1 MLYAYNQNIVV
12 VLACIFMFGACSKSE
27 ETTFKFLFPA
37 NETRKVDLEFRDQ
50 RTTLTFVREDSLQVA
65 SVSLALSGGKYAC
78 LWVGEMRYVI
88 WLEAGK
94 PWAARFEGNRWFF
107 EGVGANV
114 NNYLNKYDVEQIYF
128 IDYYRIT
135 NREFR
140 EKLDRVMSKR
150 EEALRAAS
158 LDTGF
163 VKRERKRL
171 RYIKNNH
178 LASAVVYGEV
188 EDRESDLLEDTYAE
202 LQKAVIEDT
211 TSWEIPEYRESMDRV
226 MHALIRMKELKGS
239 FYDISLELLRETIS
253 TFKDERL
260 IEYIVNKNVMAY
272 MKALS
277 VGTTGE
283 MDSIFRNWVHQPIL
297 VEAYDNLCRANRK
310 LEKGQ
315 PAIPFTFPDINGKEV
330 SLSDFKGKYVYVDLW
345 ATWCGPC
352 NAEIPSLKKL
362 EEEFQGRNIYFVSIS
377 CDKSQDEWE
386 KFVKERQMGG
396 IQLHMRGNNKYME
409 ELGNNGVPRFLLI
422 DREGNFIDANML
434 RPSDPRTLKILQEL
448 EGI

>member
-1 MLYAYNQNIVV
+1 M
-12 VLACIFMFGACSKSE
+12 
-27 ETTFKFLFPA
+27 
-37 NETRKVDLEFRDQ
+37 
-50 RTTLTFVREDSLQVA
+50 
-65 SVSLALSGGKYAC
+65 
-78 LWVGEMRYVI
+78 
-88 WLEAGK
+88 
-94 PWAARFEGNRWFF
+94 
-107 EGVGANV
+107 
-114 NNYLNKYDVEQIYF
+114 
-128 IDYYRIT
+128 
-135 NREFR
+135 
-140 EKLDRVMSKR
+140 
-150 EEALRAAS
+150 
-158 LDTGF
+158 
-163 VKRERKRL
+163 
-171 RYIKNNH
+171 
-178 LASAVVYGEV
+178 
-188 EDRESDLLEDTYAE
+188 
-202 LQKAVIEDT
+202 
-211 TSWEIPEYRESMDRV
+211 

-409 ELGNNGVPRFLLI
+409 ELGNNGIPRFLLI
-422 DREGNFIDANML
+422 DREGNFIDASMS
-434 RPSDPRTLKILQEL
+434 RPSDPKTLKILREL

>member
-1 MLYAYNQNIVV
+1 MAIVKNMLVIFVCFLMLAACDLNEKTTFE
-12 VLACIFMFGACSKSE
+12 VLFPVE
-27 ETTFKFLFPA
+27 ETR
-37 NETRKVDLEFRDQ
+37 NVDLEFRNE
-50 RTTLTFVREDSLQVA
+50 RATLEFVLGDSLRK
-65 SVSLALSGGKYAC
+65 SVITIPVSGEQYAR
-78 LWVGEMRYVI
+78 LWVGDMPYVI

-94 PWAARFEGNRWFF
+94 PWIAKFEGNQWYFA
-107 EGVGANV
+107 GKGADV
-114 NNYLNKYDVEQIYF
+114 NNYLNKRYVERIYF
-128 IDYYRIT
+128 IDYYRIP

-140 EKLDRVMSKR
+140 EKLDRVMGKR
-150 EEALRAAS
+150 EEALREDV
-158 LDTGF
+158 LNPRF
-163 VKRERKRL
+163 VEQERKRL
-171 RYIKNNH
+171 RYVKNNH

-188 EDRESDLLEDTYAE
+188 KDGKLDLSEDTYAE
-202 LQKAVIEDT
+202 LQKAVIEDSA
-211 TSWEIPEYRESMDRV
+211 SWKIPEYRESMDRV
-226 MHALIRMKELKGS
+226 MLALAKMKKLEGS
-239 FYDISLELLRETIS
+239 FYDISLEVLHGTIS

-315 PAIPFTFPDINGKEV
+315 PAVSFTFPDINGKEV

-434 RPSDPRTLKILQEL
+434 RPSDPKTLKILREL

>member
-1 MLYAYNQNIVV
+1 MLIIKNIVV
-12 VLACIFMFGACSKSE
+12 VLACIFMFGACSKIE

-78 LWVGEMRYVI
+78 LWVGEMPYVI

-114 NNYLNKYDVEQIYF
+114 NNYLNKRYVERIYF
-128 IDYYRIT
+128 IDYYRIP

-140 EKLDRVMSKR
+140 EKLDRVMGKR

-211 TSWEIPEYRESMDRV
+211 TSWEIPEYREAMDRV
-226 MHALIRMKELKGS
+226 MNALIRMKELKGS

-409 ELGNNGVPRFLLI
+409 ELGNNGIPRFLLI
-422 DREGNFIDANML
+422 DREGNFIDANMS
-434 RPSDPRTLKILQEL
+434 RPSDPKTLKILREL

>member
-1 MLYAYNQNIVV
+1 M
-12 VLACIFMFGACSKSE
+12 
-27 ETTFKFLFPA
+27 
-37 NETRKVDLEFRDQ
+37 
-50 RTTLTFVREDSLQVA
+50 
-65 SVSLALSGGKYAC
+65 
-78 LWVGEMRYVI
+78 
-88 WLEAGK
+88 
-94 PWAARFEGNRWFF
+94 
-107 EGVGANV
+107 
-114 NNYLNKYDVEQIYF
+114 
-128 IDYYRIT
+128 
-135 NREFR
+135 
-140 EKLDRVMSKR
+140 
-150 EEALRAAS
+150 
-158 LDTGF
+158 
-163 VKRERKRL
+163 
-171 RYIKNNH
+171 
-178 LASAVVYGEV
+178 
-188 EDRESDLLEDTYAE
+188 
-202 LQKAVIEDT
+202 
-211 TSWEIPEYRESMDRV
+211 
-226 MHALIRMKELKGS
+226 
-239 FYDISLELLRETIS
+239 LRETIS

-409 ELGNNGVPRFLLI
+409 ELGNNGIPRFLLI
-422 DREGNFIDANML
+422 DREGNFIDASMS
-434 RPSDPRTLKILQEL
+434 RPSDPKTLKILREL

>member
-1 MLYAYNQNIVV
+1 MLIIKNIVV

-78 LWVGEMRYVI
+78 LWVGEMPYVI

-409 ELGNNGVPRFLLI
+409 ELGNNGIPRFLLI
-422 DREGNFIDANML
+422 DREGNFIDANMS
-434 RPSDPRTLKILQEL
+434 RPSDPKTLKILREL

>member
-1 MLYAYNQNIVV
+1 MLVIKKIMI
-12 VLACIFMFGACSKSE
+12 VLACILMSGVRDKSE
-27 ETTFKFLFPA
+27 DTTFKFLFPA
-37 NETRKVDLEFRDQ
+37 NETRKVDLEFQDQ
-50 RTTLTFVREDSLQVA
+50 RTTLTFVPWDSLRVA

-78 LWVGEMRYVI
+78 LWVGEMPYVI

-94 PWAARFEGNRWFF
+94 PWTARFEGNRWFF

-140 EKLDRVMSKR
+140 EKLDRVMNKR
-150 EEALRAAS
+150 EEALRVAS
-158 LDTGF
+158 LDSGF
-163 VKRERKRL
+163 VKQERKRL

-239 FYDISLELLRETIS
+239 FYDISLELLRQTIS

-315 PAIPFTFPDINGKEV
+315 PAVPLTFPDINGEEI
-330 SLSDFKGKYVYVDLW
+330 SWSDFKGKYVYVDLW

-352 NAEIPSLKKL
+352 NAEITSLKKL
-362 EEEFQGRNIYFVSIS
+362 EEEFQGRNIYFLIIS
-377 CDKSQDEWE
+377 CDKSQDDWE

-396 IQLHMRGNNKYME
+396 IQLHMRGDNKYME
-409 ELGNNGVPRFLLI
+409 ELGNNGIPRFLLI
-422 DREGNFIDANML
+422 DREGNFIDASMS
-434 RPSDPRTLKILQEL
+434 RPSDPKTLKILREL
-448 EGI
+448 EVI

>member
-1 MLYAYNQNIVV
+1 M
-12 VLACIFMFGACSKSE
+12 G
-27 ETTFKFLFPA
+27 
-37 NETRKVDLEFRDQ
+37 
-50 RTTLTFVREDSLQVA
+50 
-65 SVSLALSGGKYAC
+65 
-78 LWVGEMRYVI
+78 
-88 WLEAGK
+88 
-94 PWAARFEGNRWFF
+94 
-107 EGVGANV
+107 
-114 NNYLNKYDVEQIYF
+114 
-128 IDYYRIT
+128 
-135 NREFR
+135 
-140 EKLDRVMSKR
+140 KR
-150 EEALRAAS
+150 EEALRKDVLNS
-158 LDTGF
+158 RF
-163 VKRERKRL
+163 VEQERKRL
-171 RYIKNNH
+171 RYVKNNH

-188 EDRESDLLEDTYAE
+188 KDGKLDLSEDTYAE
-202 LQKAVIEDT
+202 LQKAVIEDSA
-211 TSWEIPEYRESMDRV
+211 SWKIPEYRESMDRV
-226 MHALIRMKELKGS
+226 MLALAKMKKLEGS
-239 FYDISLELLRETIS
+239 FYDISLEVLHGTIS

-283 MDSIFRNWVHQPIL
+283 MDSIFRKWVHQPIL

-315 PAIPFTFPDINGKEV
+315 PAVSFTFPDINGKEV

-386 KFVKERQMGG
+386 KFVRERQMGG

-434 RPSDPRTLKILQEL
+434 RPSDPKTLKILREL

>member
-1 MLYAYNQNIVV
+1 M
-12 VLACIFMFGACSKSE
+12 
-27 ETTFKFLFPA
+27 P
-37 NETRKVDLEFRDQ
+37 
-50 RTTLTFVREDSLQVA
+50 
-65 SVSLALSGGKYAC
+65 
-78 LWVGEMRYVI
+78 YVI

-94 PWAARFEGNRWFF
+94 PWIAKFEGNQWYFA
-107 EGVGANV
+107 GKGADV
-114 NNYLNKYDVEQIYF
+114 NNYLNKRYVERIYF
-128 IDYYRIT
+128 IDYYRIP

-140 EKLDRVMSKR
+140 EKLDRVMGKR
-150 EEALRAAS
+150 EEALREDV
-158 LDTGF
+158 LNPRF
-163 VKRERKRL
+163 VEQERKRL
-171 RYIKNNH
+171 RYVKNNH

-188 EDRESDLLEDTYAE
+188 KDGKLDLSEDTYAE
-202 LQKAVIEDT
+202 LQKAVIEDSA
-211 TSWEIPEYRESMDRV
+211 SWKIPEYRESMDRV
-226 MHALIRMKELKGS
+226 MLALAKMKKLEGS
-239 FYDISLELLRETIS
+239 FYDISLEVLHGTIS

-283 MDSIFRNWVHQPIL
+283 MDSIFRKWVHQPIL

-315 PAIPFTFPDINGKEV
+315 PAVSFTFPDINGKEV

-386 KFVKERQMGG
+386 KFVRERQMGG

-409 ELGNNGVPRFLLI
+409 ELGNNGIPRFLLI
-422 DREGNFIDANML
+422 DREGNFIDANMS